1 LNVEGHVCP
10 TMAIQD
16 DENSQ
21 DVLLVKDEKEVISD
35 L

>member
-1 LNVEGHVCP
+1 LRDKFDP
-10 TMAIQD
+10 QWQFRD